1 MKKRLLAILSII
13 ACMSIGFTSPIN
25 SMSAMATGDEET
37 IDETGDTSEDADSED
52 ADAQADDV
60 DADMYED
67 EEAADSSDADA
78 EYDEE
83 EQLVNSYSGLI
94 DEFADV
100 WFTGKQKN
108 VDNYLLK
115 NEIMYSM
122 YGGSFTFE
130 YDVTEEEYQGLVEK
144 AGEYVGDGEAKGE
157 LSEDST
163 NATVSKVIKC
173 KNTDLLFTVN
183 HSMVNGKVTFTV
195 STADDAAAATD
206 NSTEATPE
214 NEDAESGDFGKAG
227 LNTLM
232 GMGTVFVVLI
242 FISFIIS
249 LFALFAMFGKKPAA
263 KEEVKAAPAPVA
275 PAPAPQA
282 TSNDDEIAAVIA
294 AAIAA
299 YEADSN
305 VYEVPAD
312 GLYVRSIKKRG
323 FC

>member
-1 MKKRLLAILSII
+1 MKKRLLAILSLV
-13 ACMSIGFTSPIN
+13 ACMSIGFSAPLN

-37 IDETGDTSEDADSED
+37 TDETGDTSEDADSED
-52 ADAQADDV
+52 ADAQTDDV
-60 DADMYED
+60 EADVYED
-67 EEAADSSDADA
+67 EVESYGSDADA

-83 EQLVNSYSGLI
+83 EQLVSSYSGLI
-94 DEFADV
+94 DEFAEI
-100 WFTGKQKN
+100 WFTGEQKK

-122 YGGSFTFE
+122 YGSSLTFE
-130 YDVTEEEYQGLVEK
+130 YSETEEGYQNLTAE
-144 AGEYVGDGEAKGE
+144 AGEYVKDGDATGK
-157 LSEDST
+157 LSDDKT
-163 NATVSKVIKC
+163 NATVSKVLKC
-173 KNTDLLFTVN
+173 KNKDLLFTVN
-183 HSMVNGKVTFTV
+183 HNMMTGKVLFTV
-195 STADDAAAATD
+195 SSADEAAVADDTTETADTAD
-206 NSTEATPE
+206 
-214 NEDAESGDFGKAG
+214 DAESGDFGKAG

-242 FISFIIS
+242 FISFIIA
-249 LFALFAMFGKKPAA
+249 LFALFSMFGKKPAA
-263 KEEVKAAPAPVA
+263 KEEVKAAPAPVS
-275 PAPAPQA
+275 PASAPQA
-282 TSNDDEIAAVIA
+282 TSNDDEISAVIA